1 MTRRLRMIFSMILAV
16 MLCVVFSM
24 PSLAFEADE
33 PAPEAEPE
41 EVMVTEPAPEPTVTI
56 SAPVEIA
63 VIPDEDWGSVG
74 PEAIANVF
82 TPAVTEEAE
91 SGGDTEPEETPGPAE
106 TAAAEP
112 QEAPE
117 TPEPAGNEPLTDAE
131 EMSAEDQPAEEMPV
145 AEQPAEE
152 TPETEPPAADTP
164 EEDTEGEETDETV
177 TENQPAAEEPVQEFP
192 EEVIPDGEETE
203 EVSEEPEEGPE
214 EPEEGPEEPEEAPEE
229 LEAATEP
236 ETARVTVTVE
246 ISMIDDTIM
255 RLLAVVNDPEG
266 RDFLYQWQ
274 VSEDSGMTY
283 TDIPEANTDE
293 LKVELTDE
301 NITDMWRVKV
311 QAV

>member
-41 EVMVTEPAPEPTVTI
+41 EVNMTEPAPEPTVTI

-63 VIPDEDWGSVG
+63 VIPDDDWGSVQPG
-74 PEAIANVF
+74 YASMVMAATTEKAMNSEAV
-82 TPAVTEEAE
+82 
-91 SGGDTEPEETPGPAE
+91 EPEETPAP
-106 TAAAEP
+106 TDTPVAEP
-112 QEAPE
+112 EDAPE
-117 TPEPAGNEPLTDAE
+117 TPAPVETEPAAVAE
-131 EMSAEDQPAEEMPV
+131 EETPAD
-145 AEQPAEE
+145 QPAEE
-152 TPETEPPAADTP
+152 TPETDQAAADIP
-164 EEDTEGEETDETV
+164 EEDTTGEEPDEPV
-177 TENQPAAEEPVQEFP
+177 TESQPDVGETAQETP
-192 EEVIPDGEETE
+192 EDEILDGEDQE
-203 EVSEEPEEGPE
+203 EAPE
-214 EPEEGPEEPEEAPEE
+214 EPEEGPEDVEEDSEDPETVP
-229 LEAATEP
+229 EP

>member
-41 EVMVTEPAPEPTVTI
+41 EVNMTEPAPEPTVTI

-63 VIPDEDWGSVG
+63 VIPDDDWGSVQPG
-74 PEAIANVF
+74 YASMVMAA
-82 TPAVTEEAE
+82 TTEKAMNSE
-91 SGGDTEPEETPGPAE
+91 TVEPEETPAPAD
-106 TAAAEP
+106 TPVAEP
-112 QEAPE
+112 EDAPE
-117 TPEPAGNEPLTDAE
+117 TPASVDT
-131 EMSAEDQPAEEMPV
+131 PV
-145 AEQPAEE
+145 AEPEDVPETPAPVETEPAAVAEEEAPADLPAEE
-152 TPETEPPAADTP
+152 TPETDQPAADTP
-164 EEDTEGEETDETV
+164 EEDTAGEETDETV

-214 EPEEGPEEPEEAPEE
+214 DVEEDSEDPETVP
-229 LEAATEP
+229 EP

>member
-41 EVMVTEPAPEPTVTI
+41 EVNMTEPAPEPTVTI

-63 VIPDEDWGSVG
+63 VIPDDDWGSVQPG
-74 PEAIANVF
+74 YASMVMAATTEKAMNSEAV
-82 TPAVTEEAE
+82 
-91 SGGDTEPEETPGPAE
+91 EPEETPAPEDAPV
-106 TAAAEP
+106 AEP
-112 QEAPE
+112 EDVPE
-117 TPEPAGNEPLTDAE
+117 TPAPVETEPAAVAE
-131 EMSAEDQPAEEMPV
+131 EEAPADL
-145 AEQPAEE
+145 PAEE
-152 TPETEPPAADTP
+152 TPETDQAAADIP
-164 EEDTEGEETDETV
+164 EEDTTGEAPDEPV
-177 TENQPAAEEPVQEFP
+177 TESKPDAGETAQEAP
-192 EEVIPDGEETE
+192 EEEILDGEDQE
-203 EVSEEPEEGPE
+203 EAPE
-214 EPEEGPEEPEEAPEE
+214 EPEEGPEDEEEDSEDPETVP
-229 LEAATEP
+229 EP

-246 ISMIDDTIM
+246 ISMIDETVM

-274 VSEDSGMTY
+274 VSEDCGMTY